1 MSAAN
6 DPYLIKALDSWTRE
20 IPISD
25 ILDSQLFP
33 ILIHAMNAP
42 ESFEASV
49 DCLCT
54 IIRETRDVDENQQSI
69 EKLIPQVLTLRPK
82 LQQAANEEDTEIFT
96 GIARVFAE
104 AGDSW
109 VLLVAR
115 QPALLKP
122 LVECLLDTAALDWEK
137 DTVKHTFSFW
147 YELKQYLTLERYLDA
162 KKELRPIYSKL
173 VDIMIKLLQF
183 PTPDNPN
190 ETDLFEGDR
199 DAEEKFREFRHQMG
213 DVLKDCCEVLGA
225 TECLKKPYELIHAWV
240 GKYASQAGPNQVP
253 HWQELEAPLF
263 SLRAMGRE
271 VPPDEDVMLRQLI
284 PLIVQIPDH
293 PKLRFQAVMVLGRYT
308 EWTRN
313 HPETLQEQLQ
323 FIIGAF
329 NYPSKDVLQAAALSF
344 KFFCTDCADLLKG
357 EVAQL
362 QQFYASVLDKLS
374 VDSQEEITE
383 GVAAILA
390 KQPVEQIYP
399 GMKAFVDP
407 VVQGIVSLAEKA
419 TDKQTKLD
427 LSDRLQLLTIF
438 IQWVQPY
445 VEDPVEHPA
454 VKYCQEI
461 FPYLATIARK
471 FIDSVPIL
479 ERICRCWRY
488 MVITYRTNI
497 APLIPQMAEELR
509 QGFAQSKQGCFL
521 WATDSIIREFYD
533 EAEGVQP
540 GYAEAVYQFFEQQA
554 TTFLR
559 ALNDISPEEL
569 PDLIEDFFRMSQDIL
584 LYHSARSIPGAL
596 MPDILEAATNTLQ
609 ILKEE
614 PLMATLHFLRDFLA
628 YGMADQPYSSFAN
641 GDRRTPVPVVESV
654 KAISRQKGEEL
665 TKRLLVGMM
674 YTFPQDCYPDASGV
688 ILGLFQLLPQEA
700 AGWVKTTVSMLPDGA
715 MTPDEAQK
723 LMEGI
728 ES

>member
-1 MSAAN
+1 M
-6 DPYLIKALDSWTRE
+6 
-20 IPISD
+20 
-25 ILDSQLFP
+25 
-33 ILIHAMNAP
+33 
-42 ESFEASV
+42 
-49 DCLCT
+49 
-54 IIRETRDVDENQQSI
+54 
-69 EKLIPQVLTLRPK
+69 TLRPK
-82 LQQAANEEDTEIFT
+82 LALAAHEEDAELFT
-96 GIARVFAE
+96 GVARVFAE

-115 QPALLKP
+115 QPVLMKP
-122 LVECLLDTAALDWEK
+122 LVECLLDTADLDWEK
-137 DTVKHTFSFW
+137 DSVKHTFSFW
-147 YELKQYLTLERYLDA
+147 YELKQYLTLDRYLDA

-183 PTPDNPN
+183 PTPANGN
-190 ETDLFEGDR
+190 EADLFEGDR

-240 GKYASQAGPNQVP
+240 GKYASQASANNVP

-344 KFFCTDCADLLKG
+344 KFFCTDCADLLKD
-357 EVAQL
+357 EVEQL
-362 QQFYASVLDKLS
+362 QQFYSTVLDKLP

-390 KQPVEQIYP
+390 KQSNDKIYP
-399 GMKAFVDP
+399 GMKAFIDP
-407 VVQGIVSLAEKA
+407 VVQGIVTLAEKA
-419 TDKQTKLD
+419 VDRDTRLHV
-427 LSDRLQLLTIF
+427 SDRLQLLTIF

-445 VEDPVEHPA
+445 VEGPPEDHPA
-454 VKYCQEI
+454 VRYCVEI
-461 FPYLATIARK
+461 FPYLAEIARR
-471 FIDSVPIL
+471 FSTPGQESIPIL

-509 QGFAQSKQGCFL
+509 QGFAQTKQGCFL
-521 WATDSIIREFYD
+521 WATDSIVREFYD
-533 EAEGVQP
+533 EAEGIQA
-540 GYAEAVYQFFEQQA
+540 GYSDAVYQFFEQQA

-559 ALNDISPEEL
+559 ALNDISPDEL
-569 PDLIEDFFRMSQDIL
+569 PDLIEDFFRMGQDIL
-584 LYHSARSIPGAL
+584 LYHSTRSIPGTI

-609 ILKEE
+609 VTIEL

-628 YGMADQPYSSFAN
+628 YGLGDQPYSSFATK
-641 GDRRTPVPVVESV
+641 DRTTPAPVVEAV
-654 KAISRQKGEEL
+654 KRLFAAKGEEL

-674 YTFPQDCYPDASGV
+674 YSFPQDCYPDASGV
-688 ILGLFQLLPQEA
+688 ILGLFQILPGEA
-700 AGWVKTTVSMLPDGA
+700 AGWIKNTITLLPEGA
-715 MTPDEAQK
+715 VEADEAMRLVQAVDQ
-723 LMEGI
+723 
-728 ES
+728 

>member
-1 MSAAN
+1 
-6 DPYLIKALDSWTRE
+6 LIKAIDSWTRE
-20 IPISD
+20 IPLAD
-25 ILDSQLFP
+25 ILQSPLFSV
-33 ILIHAMNAP
+33 LIHALEAP
-42 ESFEASV
+42 ESFDAAI

-54 IIRETRDVDENQQSI
+54 IIRETRDVDENQAAI
-69 EKLIPQVLTLRPK
+69 EKLLPQVLTLRPK
-82 LQQAANEEDTEIFT
+82 LARSAQEEDTEVFT

-115 QPALLKP
+115 QPVLLKP
-122 LVECLLDTAALDWEK
+122 LVESLLDTAALDWEK
-137 DTVKHTFSFW
+137 DSVKHTFSFW
-147 YELKQYLTLERYLDA
+147 YELKQYLTLEKYLEA

-173 VDIMIKLLQF
+173 VDIMIKLLEY
-183 PTPDNPN
+183 PAPESGN
-190 ETDLFEGDR
+190 EIDLFEGDR

-240 GKYASQAGPNQVP
+240 GKYASQAAPNRVP

-263 SLRAMGRE
+263 ALRAMGRE
-271 VPPDEDVMLRQLI
+271 VPPDEDVMLPQLI

-308 EWTRN
+308 EWTAQ
-313 HPETLQEQLQ
+313 HPQTLQDQLQ

-329 NYPSKDVLQAAALSF
+329 NYPSKEVLQAAALSF
-344 KFFCTDCADLLKG
+344 KFFCTECADLLKG

-362 QQFYASVLDKLS
+362 QQFYSSVLDKLS

-390 KQPVEQIYP
+390 KQPIDQIYP

-407 VVQGIVSLAEKA
+407 VVQGIVDLAEKA
-419 TDKQTKLD
+419 TDKASQLA

-445 VEDPVEHPA
+445 VPEPNEHPA

-461 FPYLATIARK
+461 FPYLASIARR
-471 FIDSVPIL
+471 FMDSIPVL
-479 ERICRCWRY
+479 ERICRCWRH
-488 MVITYRTNI
+488 MVIAYRTQI
-497 APLIPQMAEELR
+497 APLVPAMAEELR
-509 QGFAQSKQGCFL
+509 IGFAQSKQGCFL
-521 WATDSIIREFYD
+521 WATDSIVREFYD
-533 EAEGVQP
+533 DAEGVQP
-540 GYAEAVYQFFEQQA
+540 GFAEAVYQFFEQQA

-559 ALNDISPEEL
+559 ALSEIPPEGL
-569 PDLIEDFFRMSQDIL
+569 PDVIEDFFRMCQDIL
-584 LYHSARSIPGAL
+584 LYHSNRAL
-596 MPDILEAATNTLQ
+596 PSPMMLDILEAASNTLQ

-614 PLMATLHFLRDFLA
+614 PLMATLHFLRDFLS
-628 YGMADQPYSSFAN
+628 YGLPDQPYSSFAN
-641 GDRRTPVPVVESV
+641 GDRRTPQPVVDAV
-654 KAISRQKGEEL
+654 KRISIAKGEEM
-665 TKRLLVGMM
+665 TKRLMVGMM

-688 ILGLFQLLPQEA
+688 ILGLFQILPQQASAWIRTTITLLPE
-700 AGWVKTTVSMLPDGA
+700 GA
-715 MTPDEAQK
+715 LTASEAQK
-723 LMEGI
+723 LIGGI
-728 ES
+728 EQ

>member
-1 MSAAN
+1 
-6 DPYLIKALDSWTRE
+6 
-20 IPISD
+20 
-25 ILDSQLFP
+25 
-33 ILIHAMNAP
+33 
-42 ESFEASV
+42 
-49 DCLCT
+49 
-54 IIRETRDVDENQQSI
+54 VDENQQSI
-69 EKLIPQVLTLRPK
+69 EKLLPQVMTLRSK
-82 LQQAANEEDTEIFT
+82 LAQSAQEEDTEVFQ
-96 GIARVFAE
+96 GVARVFAE

-115 QPALLKP
+115 QPVLLKP
-122 LVECLLDTAALDWEK
+122 LVESLLDTAALDWEK

-147 YELKQYLTLERYLDA
+147 YELKQYLTLEKYLEA
-162 KKELRPIYSKL
+162 NKELRPIYSKL
-173 VDIMIKLLQF
+173 VDIMINLLQF
-183 PTPDNPN
+183 PTPESGN
-190 ETDLFEGDR
+190 EVDLFEGNR

-225 TECLKKPYELIHAWV
+225 TACLQKPYNLIHAWV
-240 GKYASQAGPNQVP
+240 GKYASQAVANRVP

-263 SLRAMGRE
+263 ALRAMGRE
-271 VPPDEDVMLRQLI
+271 VPPDENVMLPQLI

-308 EWTRN
+308 EWTAQ
-313 HPETLQEQLQ
+313 HPQTLHEQLQ

-329 NYPSKDVLQAAALSF
+329 NYPSKEVLQAAALSF
-344 KFFCTDCADLLKG
+344 KFFCTECADLLKG

-390 KQPVEQIYP
+390 KQPIDQIYP

-407 VVQGIVSLAEKA
+407 VVQGIVTLAEKA
-419 TDKQTKLD
+419 TDKAAKLD

-445 VEDPVEHPA
+445 VENPVDHPA

-461 FPYLATIARK
+461 FPYLASIARK
-471 FIDSVPIL
+471 FIDSVPVL
-479 ERICRCWRY
+479 ERVCRCWRH
-488 MVITYRTNI
+488 MVIAYRTAI

-521 WATDSIIREFYD
+521 WATDSIVREFYD

-559 ALNDISPEEL
+559 ALNAVPPEEL
-569 PDLIEDFFRMSQDIL
+569 PDLIEDFFRLSQDIL
-584 LYHSARSIPGAL
+584 LYHSSRAIPGPL
-596 MPDILEAATNTLQ
+596 MPDILEAASNTLQ

-628 YGMADQPYSSFAN
+628 YGLTDQPYSSFVTN
-641 GDRRTPVPVVESV
+641 DRRTPPQVVEAV
-654 KAISRQKGEEL
+654 KRISAAKGQEL

-688 ILGLFQLLPQEA
+688 VLGLFQILPREA
-700 AGWVKTTVSMLPDGA
+700 GGWIKVTVEMLPEGGVSSS
-715 MTPDEAQK
+715 EAVK

>member
-1 MSAAN
+1 
-6 DPYLIKALDSWTRE
+6 LIKAIDSWTRE
-20 IPISD
+20 IPLAD
-25 ILDSQLFP
+25 ILASPLFSV
-33 ILIHAMNAP
+33 LIHSLEAP
-42 ESFEASV
+42 ESFDAAI

-54 IIRETRDVDENQQSI
+54 IIRETRDVDENQAAI
-69 EKLIPQVLTLRPK
+69 EKLLPQVMTLRPK
-82 LQQAANEEDTEIFT
+82 LAQAAQEEDTELFT

-122 LVECLLDTAALDWEK
+122 LVECLLDTATLDWEK
-137 DTVKHTFSFW
+137 DSVKHTFSFW
-147 YELKQYLTLERYLDA
+147 YELKQYLTLEKYQDA
-162 KKELRPIYSKL
+162 RRELSPIYSKL
-173 VDIMIKLLQF
+173 VDIMIQLLQY
-183 PTPDNPN
+183 PTPESGN
-190 ETDLFEGDR
+190 EVDLFEGDR

-225 TECLKKPYELIHAWV
+225 TNCLKKPYDLIHSWV
-240 GKYASQAGPNQVP
+240 GKYASQASANRVP

-271 VPPDEDVMLRQLI
+271 VPPDEDVMLPQLI

-308 EWTRN
+308 EWTAQ
-313 HPETLQEQLQ
+313 HPQTLQDQLQ

-329 NYPSKDVLQAAALSF
+329 NYPSKEVLQAAALSF
-344 KFFCTDCADLLKG
+344 KFFCTECADLLKG

-362 QQFYASVLDKLS
+362 QQFYSSILDKLS
-374 VDSQEEITE
+374 IDGQEEITE

-390 KQPVEQIYP
+390 KQPIDQIYP
-399 GMKAFVDP
+399 GMKAFMDP
-407 VVQGIVSLAEKA
+407 VVQGIVHLAEKA
-419 TDKQTKLD
+419 TDKATKLD

-445 VEDPVEHPA
+445 VPEPNEHPA

-471 FIDSVPIL
+471 FMDSIPIL
-479 ERICRCWRY
+479 ERICRCWRH
-488 MVITYRTNI
+488 MVMAYRSQI

-509 QGFAQSKQGCFL
+509 LGFAQSNQGCFL
-521 WATDSIIREFYD
+521 WATSSIVREFYD
-533 EAEGVQP
+533 DAEGVQP
-540 GYAEAVYQFFEQQA
+540 GYADAVYQFFEQQA

-559 ALNDISPEEL
+559 ALNGIAPEEL
-569 PDLIEDFFRMSQDIL
+569 PDVIEDFFRLSQDIL
-584 LYHSARSIPGAL
+584 LYHSHRAL
-596 MPDILEAATNTLQ
+596 PSAMMPDILEAATNTLQ

-614 PLMATLHFLRDFLA
+614 PLMATLHFLRDFLS
-628 YGMADQPYSSFAN
+628 YGLPDQPYSSFAN
-641 GDRRTPVPVVESV
+641 GDRRTPQPLIDAV
-654 KAISRQKGEEL
+654 KRISAGKGEEL

-688 ILGLFQLLPQEA
+688 ILGLFQILPQLSAEWIKSTITLLPE
-700 AGWVKTTVSMLPDGA
+700 GA
-715 MTPDEAQK
+715 LSPAEAQK
-723 LMEGI
+723 LMGGI
-728 ES
+728 EQ